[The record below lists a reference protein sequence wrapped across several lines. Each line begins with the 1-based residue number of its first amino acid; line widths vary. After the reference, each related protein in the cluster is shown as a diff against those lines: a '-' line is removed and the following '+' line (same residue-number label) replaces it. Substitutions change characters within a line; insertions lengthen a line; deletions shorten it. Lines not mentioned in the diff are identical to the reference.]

1 MPYNTNLASVVIGL
15 IFHGMG
21 IGCLLVST
29 FTDALRTAIH
39 NGFEEG
45 VETYGLISGLWTSV
59 FAFGAFIGPSISG
72 YLFDHFGFRNS
83 VYFIII
89 LHVIVAIIFFFYM
102 SCSRPQRKMYKELS
116 AEDKLLGKSANNL
129 DITSRSGSVSSLNIP
144 IPITMNNM
152 AIASSYGKNHWQRM
166 EEQNLGLLADIRDE
180 NGGYGTIGWS
190 NEHER
195 ETIA

>member
-1 MPYNTNLASVVIGL
+1 
-15 IFHGMG
+15 MG
-21 IGCLLVST
+21 IAFLLVST
-29 FTDALRTAIH
+29 FTDALRTSIF

-45 VETYGLISGLWTSV
+45 IETYGLISGLWTSV

-72 YLFDHFGFRNS
+72 YLFDHSGYRNS

-89 LHVIVAIIFFFYM
+89 LHVFIAVIFFFYTAF
-102 SCSRPQRKMYKELS
+102 SSPKRKLYKEIS
-116 AEDKLLGKSANNL
+116 AEDKLIGRSTTSLNNP
-129 DITSRSGSVSSLNIP
+129 SKSGSLSSLNIP

-152 AIASSYGKNHWQRM
+152 VIASSYGKNHWQRM

-180 NGGYGTIGWS
+180 NYGTIGWS